1 MAHNPDHTDEKF
13 DPSKLNIYKHK
24 IIVRFHSYLNLIWG
38 KKINNRE
45 GFAFMRGFP
54 ATFFLMERRAVVVAL
69 FQEKMGWFHKPQI
82 HQVCFEAGLDKLID
96 WKVTIDLKN
105 KIKTAYLKFQPHG
118 MLGEA
123 EIQFL
128 RMDPKIGYVMQ
139 EFLTNLKVKNPIL
152 DTGIVRFD
160 YIPQQW
166 LNERFALPK

>member
-54 ATFFLMERRAVVVAL
+54 ATFFLMERRAIVVAL

-96 WKVTIDLKN
+96 WKVKIDIKN

-128 RMDPKIGYVMQ
+128 RMDPKIGYVM
-139 EFLTNLKVKNPIL
+139 EDFLRNLKVKNPIP

-160 YIPQQW
+160 IIPQKW
-166 LNERFALPK
+166 MNERFALPK